1 MQQCGTWHPSVG
13 SSRLCGVCPRRCQR
27 DLRSGFQSHCARRK
41 RTSWRRLTIPEAA
54 RSLRVTNA
62 RIRNEQDSH
71 RRQAVSDR
79 LSFCRN
85 ETETPYPLS
94 HRGFV
99 NFWCLCVFVVAA
111 GAGEWICVYLRDLRF
126 LQAGDRL
133 CVLCASVVLR
143 RWPEAQAIGGGRMDP
158 ELSNLTARLPVVQ
171 DMQAGA
177 DLMTCSTNTASGM

>member
-1 MQQCGTWHPSVG
+1 MP
-13 SSRLCGVCPRRCQR
+13 L
-27 DLRSGFQSHCARRK
+27 ARR
-41 RTSWRRLTIPEAA
+41 PV

-79 LSFCRN
+79 LSFCRHDA
-85 ETETPYPLS
+85 ESLLKLSGCPLVS
-94 HRGFV
+94 
-99 NFWCLCVFVVAA
+99 WCLGGSLGWV
-111 GAGEWICVYLRDLRF
+111 GGSGSICVICG
-126 LQAGDRL
+126 QSARL
-133 CVLCASVVLR
+133 CVLCASVVLLTLS
-143 RWPEAQAIGGGRMDP
+143 EDQATGGRMDP